1 MAETVREPG
10 YLVEAAAQAAA
21 SGDYASAERLLRE
34 AARIQELRLGQE
46 HPDVANTLNN
56 LAIVCEIREKPEEA
70 ERCYRRAF
78 AIATGALGPDHPF
91 TVTSGNNLKAFC
103 LGHGRAVDL
112 VTPAEPSL
120 GPEASGSDAA
130 SGLAEGSVTASSSA
144 ASSDPPAMSEE
155 VPSRAFR
162 SRFSRSLQIGSLA
175 AIVLLLGLVAVFVA
189 SPGRRSGGKSPDR
202 REAGVG
208 ETPLSAASARE
219 PSASGKASAPSTP
232 GRGPS
237 STAAESTAAAPTAG
251 ATAAGGRSAPKATAP
266 TGAASAVATAPERT
280 TSATL
285 TGVAAALIC
294 KTLATR
300 GEGGRPASWRCEP
313 AKTPAAA
320 GPLSYYTRIKSPRD
334 TTVRHLWY
342 QGDQLRQSVELQVR
356 ASPTEGYRTF
366 SRFTVSS
373 AAGSNWRVE
382 LRTDKGV
389 LLHEERIAVH

>member
-1 MAETVREPG
+1 MADTVREPG

-103 LGHGRAVDL
+103 LGHGKAVDL

-130 SGLAEGSVTASSSA
+130 SGLPEGSVTASSSA
-144 ASSDPPAMSEE
+144 ASSDPQAMSEE
-155 VPSRAFR
+155 APSRAFP

-175 AIVLLLGLVAVFVA
+175 AIVLVLGLVVVFVG
-189 SPGRRSGGKSPDR
+189 SPGKRPGGRSPDR
-202 REAGVG
+202 REAGIG
-208 ETPLSAASARE
+208 ETAGSAASARE
-219 PSASGKASAPSTP
+219 PSASGKVTAPSTP
-232 GRGPS
+232 GPS
-237 STAAESTAAAPTAG
+237 STSAAESVAAAPTAG
-251 ATAAGGRSAPKATAP
+251 ATAASGRSAPRATAP
-266 TGAASAVATAPERT
+266 TAAASAVATAPERT

-294 KTLATR
+294 TTLATR

-313 AKTPAAA
+313 AKTPAPA
-320 GPLSYYTRIKSPRD
+320 GPLSFYTRIKSPRD

-389 LLHEERIAVH
+389 LLHEERIAVR